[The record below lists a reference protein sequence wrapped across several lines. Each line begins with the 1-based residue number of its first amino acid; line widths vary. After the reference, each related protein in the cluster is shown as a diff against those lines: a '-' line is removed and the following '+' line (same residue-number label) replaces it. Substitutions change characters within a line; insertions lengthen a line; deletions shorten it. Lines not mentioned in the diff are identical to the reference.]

1 MPDGI
6 AVEEANELAQAMHG
20 PGYGREEIDCKVAVH
35 TVLSQLLSA
44 PVVDSP
50 DVPRVLK
57 STQMWWPR
65 SSAPS
70 RSALG
75 EEAAAQLLRVTEQL
89 ERMFPASCADCW
101 NILNSTCE
109 TPLRGRFLPG
119 RPPGREL
126 WEVGRSVEGG
136 LGKGAEDAVASGA

>member
-75 EEAAAQLLRVTEQL
+75 EVAAAQLLRVTEQL
-89 ERMFPASCADCW
+89 ERMFPGELRGLLEH
-101 NILNSTCE
+101 LNSTCE
-109 TPLRGRFLPG
+109 TPAARAFPPRAASRAGNCGRL
-119 RPPGREL
+119 ES
-126 WEVGRSVEGG
+126 RS
-136 LGKGAEDAVASGA
+136 KAASEKARKTP